1 MMRSLQNETVH
12 AKTQRRNYRILGI
25 LLIVLMVGS
34 SLGYAFSLFGDS
46 KQDSSSTDNEPY
58 FDGTQWII
66 TVGGAPFYLTYGP
79 SDVANVSIEGAPSL
93 GDFVGKTAYVASD
106 DEAARQMVLQLLS
119 RYTERVQAACYGP
132 CEDSDLPEKNC
143 TESLVV
149 IRPLSG
155 QRIWKNQ
162 SCTFLEGDV
171 RTAEAYIYYLLGYL

>member
-1 MMRSLQNETVH
+1 MRSLQNETVH
-12 AKTQRRNYRILGI
+12 AETQRRNYRILGI

-58 FDGTQWII
+58 FDGARWVI
-66 TVGGAPFYLTYGP
+66 TVGGSSFYLTHGP
-79 SDVANVSIEGAPSL
+79 SDVTNVSIEGAPSL
-93 GDFVGKTAYVASD
+93 GDFAGKTAYVASED
-106 DEAARQMVLQLLS
+106 KVAQQMVLQLLS
-119 RYTERVQAACYGP
+119 QYAERVQAACYGP

-143 TESLVV
+143 AEALVV
-149 IRPLSG
+149 IRSSSEP
-155 QRIWKNQ
+155 RIWKDQ